1 MKIII
6 SNTSEQPVSILT
18 IRRVYKDLEQEG
30 FITSQVGIGTFVS
43 AGNIELLRDSK
54 RRGVEEK
61 MADMIKIAKT
71 LGITQSELQEMMA
84 ILYEDKV

>member
-1 MKIII
+1 
-6 SNTSEQPVSILT
+6 
-18 IRRVYKDLEQEG
+18 
-30 FITSQVGIGTFVS
+30 
-43 AGNIELLRDSK
+43 
-54 RRGVEEK
+54 